1 MRPTI
6 RLSLCLALASVSI
19 GSQAV
24 QAQYYGDERGQV
36 VRRTIIEERVV
47 PPPPPRY
54 RERSGG
60 LNCDAVQDGITGL
73 HPFSCPLPGPRPL
86 GARCFCNTPVA
97 LFSGGQTVAGRVVP

>member
-1 MRPTI
+1 MRATI
-6 RLSLCLALASVSI
+6 RSGFSLAVLSLAI

-24 QAQYYGDERGQV
+24 QAQDYDEGRGRV
-36 VRRTIIEERVV
+36 VRRTIIEETLV
-47 PPPPPRY
+47 PPPPRH
-54 RERSGG
+54 RAGG

-97 LFSGGQTVAGRVVP
+97 LFSGGQTVPGRVVP